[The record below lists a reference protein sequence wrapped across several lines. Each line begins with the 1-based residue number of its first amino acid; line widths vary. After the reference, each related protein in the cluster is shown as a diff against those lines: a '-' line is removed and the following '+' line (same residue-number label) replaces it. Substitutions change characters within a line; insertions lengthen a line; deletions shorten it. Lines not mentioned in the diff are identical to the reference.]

1 MNGYIKLFRQLT
13 DWEWY
18 TDADTM
24 RVFLH
29 LLLKANHSDH
39 EWRGIKVL
47 RGQCITG
54 RKELASELKI
64 SERRVRT
71 AINHLKSTNEVTIK
85 ATSKYSVVTIE
96 NWALYQLDDG
106 KATSETTSKATND
119 RPASDQQVTTNKND
133 KNDKKEKKSLKRN
146 IKEKDDS
153 AYYLKENH
161 ERFKAIKE
169 ALMKGEIQ

>member
-29 LLLKANHSDH
+29 LLLKTNHSDH

-47 RGQCITG
+47 RGQCVTG

-71 AINHLKSTNEVTIK
+71 ALNHLKSTNEVTIK

-106 KATSETTSKATND
+106 KVTSETTSKATND

-133 KNDKKEKKSLKRN
+133 KNVKKERN
-146 IKEKDDS
+146 IIQRENKERDDS
-153 AYYLKENH
+153 ALFDQMHKDFAPIKAALAKEV
-161 ERFKAIKE
+161 
-169 ALMKGEIQ
+169 Q